1 MCEKGCQP
9 LQRDRKTITHSTDGC
24 GLLQVSDLITEG
36 RRMEGRQRDQQKQ
49 TATVPSPAQH
59 LHTLGAEENRHVG
72 EVAAQLIHH
81 ELLLARS
88 SKRQ

>member
-1 MCEKGCQP
+1 MCGKGCQQ
-9 LQRDRKTITHSTDGC
+9 LQRDGKTVTHPTDGS
-24 GLLQVSDLITEG
+24 GLLQASNLSTEG

-49 TATVPSPAQH
+49 TAAAPSPAQH

-81 ELLLARS
+81 ELLLARR